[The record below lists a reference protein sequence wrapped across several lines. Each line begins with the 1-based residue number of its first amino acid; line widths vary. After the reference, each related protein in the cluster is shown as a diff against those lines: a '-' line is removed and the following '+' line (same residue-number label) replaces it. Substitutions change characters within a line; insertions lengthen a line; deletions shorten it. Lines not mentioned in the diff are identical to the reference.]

1 MGETV
6 RSGDVIIVGG
16 GVVGY
21 FLAYRLAHESI
32 AVTVVD
38 SSLLGTGAT
47 GASAGNLQ
55 PIRSRFRSFEALGT
69 ESLRLYRRFI
79 PVIKEESGI
88 DLLDHD
94 VNWLHAALH
103 ESEVVQLQQLI
114 TDCQQDGLRVEWVDD
129 RAAVELEPR
138 LVPEVLGGMLHYDC
152 AQIDA
157 SKFLTALSIAGQR
170 KGVRVLHAEAVGFA
184 QSGLRVTGIR
194 LKDGSVA
201 SCDSVVLAMGAWTG
215 EALRR
220 WTGVSLPI
228 SPYSLQSLRLRPE
241 QDALR
246 VAVTWDGINVVP
258 RGDGL
263 THLGSKHDPMGFQA
277 RPTQEGRRWLLER
290 INAILPNF
298 GYEVVDSMAGSPAMT
313 PNRIPIVGPLQTIQ
327 GVSVVVPSI
336 NGFLLAAVLADIM
349 TNLLTRGEDERTREV
364 MSPKQAI
371 ESAPRRTLYAY
382 VRRVFRY
389 ARGWLRR

>member
-1 MGETV
+1 M
-6 RSGDVIIVGG
+6 
-16 GVVGY
+16 
-21 FLAYRLAHESI
+21 
-32 AVTVVD
+32 
-38 SSLLGTGAT
+38 
-47 GASAGNLQ
+47 
-55 PIRSRFRSFEALGT
+55 
-69 ESLRLYRRFI
+69 
-79 PVIKEESGI
+79 
-88 DLLDHD
+88 
-94 VNWLHAALH
+94 
-103 ESEVVQLQQLI
+103 
-114 TDCQQDGLRVEWVDD
+114 
-129 RAAVELEPR
+129 
-138 LVPEVLGGMLHYDC
+138 
-152 AQIDA
+152 
-157 SKFLTALSIAGQR
+157 
-170 KGVRVLHAEAVGFA
+170 
-184 QSGLRVTGIR
+184 
-194 LKDGSVA
+194 A

-336 NGFLLAAVLADIM
+336 NGFLLAAVLADIV